1 MIKRYIL
8 IPLLLVGVSAYGQ
21 SLPETV
27 SLDTVLALASEAN
40 PRLSLERQSV
50 EAAQADRRTAG
61 AYPNPTV
68 SYGKQ
73 RQGGTQTQY
82 DGKWSQNASIEFPLL
97 IAGQRGVRV
106 EAAEKGIDAARARV
120 AASGNDLSADAGA
133 AYIALLAA
141 QERRGALTSSLKEL
155 ERLREIV
162 AGRQSSGMAS
172 EYDLLRMDIEQE
184 SWRSRVAEAEAD
196 LVDKQSQLAALLGF
210 SGWKPRASGLLR
222 PLEVRPEAALPTNNP
237 SLIAAKKEEE
247 FALAGVEVARRERFP
262 NVSINASRTSTSDPF
277 GAATGLG
284 ISVEI
289 PILDTRG
296 GAVDRA
302 RVEAQSSAFRRQIL
316 EAEIQS
322 DLSRYA
328 AQVTHRSNALEQF
341 RLRMASR
348 FPALKQMAEDAYR
361 LGKGSIVEL
370 LDATRT
376 RFETQLAQIDLTANL
391 LEAQVRWLAVSGKL
405 SSLNPS
411 TR

>member
-1 MIKRYIL
+1 MIQRYVL

-27 SLDTVLALASEAN
+27 NLDTVISLVRETS
-40 PRLSLERQSV
+40 PRLSLERQNV

-61 AYPNPTV
+61 AYPNPTIN
-68 SYGKQ
+68 YGKQ
-73 RQGGTQTQY
+73 RQGGMQTQY
-82 DGKWSQNASIEFPLL
+82 DGKWSQSASIELPLL
-97 IAGQRGVRV
+97 IAGQRGARV

-120 AASGNDLSADAGA
+120 VASGNDLSADAGA
-133 AYIALLAA
+133 AYVALLAA
-141 QERRGALTSSLKEL
+141 QERRGTLRSSLKEL
-155 ERLREIV
+155 ERLRDIV

-184 SWRSRVAEAEAD
+184 SWRGRVAEAEAD

-210 SGWKPRASGLLR
+210 SGWKPMASGVLR
-222 PLEVRPEAALPTNNP
+222 PLEVRPEAAMPFNNP

-247 FALAGVEVARRERFP
+247 FSQAGVEAARRERFP

-277 GAATGLG
+277 GVVNGLG

-302 RVEAQSSAFRRQIL
+302 RVEAQSSALRRQIL

-328 AQVTHRSNALEQF
+328 AQVTYRSDALEQF
-341 RLRMASR
+341 RLRIASR

-391 LEAQVRWLAVSGKL
+391 LEAQVRWLAASGQL

-411 TR
+411 AR